1 MTAETHTGAPADAAG
16 GDGGARPLRVVV
28 AADNA
33 GVELK
38 DRLRD
43 LMRADPRVA
52 SVEDVGVTDAS
63 DDLAYP
69 VPALEGAERIARGEA
84 DRGVF
89 VCGTG
94 IGVAISA
101 NKVPGIRAT
110 VAHDSYSAER
120 SIKSN
125 NCQVITFGARVIGPH
140 AAEKI
145 LTEWL
150 GHTFDENSPSAE
162 KVARIDSYEAGRA

>member
-1 MTAETHTGAPADAAG
+1 M
-16 GDGGARPLRVVV
+16 RIVV

-38 DRLRD
+38 NALAEQ
-43 LMRADPRVA
+43 LRADERVTE
-52 SVEDVGVTDAS
+52 VIDVGVADAS
-63 DDLAYP
+63 DATAYP
-69 VPALEGAERIARGEA
+69 DLGIAGAERIAAGAA

-125 NCQVITFGARVIGPH
+125 DCQVITFGARVIG
-140 AAEKI
+140 AELAKRI
-145 LTEWL
+145 AGEWV
-150 GHTFDENSPSAE
+150 GYAFDPQSASAS
-162 KVARIDSYEAGRA
+162 KVARITEYESAAAAS

>member
-1 MTAETHTGAPADAAG
+1 M
-16 GDGGARPLRVVV
+16 RVVV

-33 GVELK
+33 GALLK
-38 DRLRD
+38 NEIRD
-43 LMRADPRVA
+43 LLAGDERV
-52 SVEDVGVTDAS
+52 SEVIDVGVADPN
-63 DDLAYP
+63 DDRAYP
-69 VPALEGAERIARGEA
+69 VLGLAGAEKIANGEA

-101 NKVPGIRAT
+101 NKVPGVRAA

-125 NCQVITFGARVIGPH
+125 NCQVITFGSRVIGPEL
-140 AAEKI
+140 AKKI
-145 LTEWL
+145 VTEWL
-150 GHTFDENSPSAE
+150 GYTFDPASASAA
-162 KVARIDSYEAGRA
+162 KVARITEYEQVHAAS